1 MLQDGI
7 YNFYAKQQMKLQ
19 RELETYEALPNEES
33 LRQMRLCVKKMRVV
47 FRLLERLT
55 DGEIIAKVQLT
66 EIRSVFKS
74 AGNIRDFQLQ
84 LSLLNSYQ
92 IELKLGYSEY
102 LAYLNREIQVY
113 SNVFKADNIIV
124 SNSQLVE
131 NQILLKHFILV
142 ELSES
147 DILNRIYAF
156 LRKRLKKIKKAVKI
170 GEEEAL
176 HQIRIWYKEVHYLLS
191 LLNKHHFQSEKLKL
205 ELKEI
210 KNFGRK
216 IGAWHDLTVFR
227 DSFNHY
233 MDKYPTLRYKV
244 EYQILQSRINID
256 AENDMRKV
264 YQVLSD
270 SVVRRLG
277 EMAKSTI

>member
-7 YNFYAKQQMKLQ
+7 YSFYTKQQMKLQ

-55 DGEIIAKVQLT
+55 DGGIVAKVQLT

-102 LAYLNREIQVY
+102 LAYLNREIHVY
-113 SNVFKADNIIV
+113 SNVFKADNIII
-124 SNSQLVE
+124 SNSQLIE
-131 NQILLKHFILV
+131 NQILIKHFILV
-142 ELSES
+142 ELSEL

-256 AENDMRKV
+256 AENGMRKV

>member
-7 YNFYAKQQMKLQ
+7 YSFYTKQQMKLQ

-55 DGEIIAKVQLT
+55 DGGIVAKAQLT

-102 LAYLNREIQVY
+102 LAYLNREIHVY
-113 SNVFKADNIIV
+113 SNVFKADNIII

-131 NQILLKHFILV
+131 NQILIKHFILV
-142 ELSES
+142 ELSEL

-256 AENDMRKV
+256 AENGMRKV

-277 EMAKSTI
+277 EMTKSTI

>member
-7 YNFYAKQQMKLQ
+7 YSFYTKQQMKLQ

-55 DGEIIAKVQLT
+55 DGGIVAKAQLT

-102 LAYLNREIQVY
+102 LAHLNREIHVY
-113 SNVFKADNIIV
+113 SNVFKADNIII

-131 NQILLKHFILV
+131 NQILIKHFILV
-142 ELSES
+142 ELSEL

-256 AENDMRKV
+256 AENGMRKV

-277 EMAKSTI
+277 EMTKSTI

>member
-277 EMAKSTI
+277 EMTKSTI

>member
-7 YNFYAKQQMKLQ
+7 YSFYTKQQMKLQ

-55 DGEIIAKVQLT
+55 DGGIVAKAQLT

-102 LAYLNREIQVY
+102 LAYLNREIHVY
-113 SNVFKADNIIV
+113 SNVFKTDNIII

-131 NQILLKHFILV
+131 NQILIKHFILV
-142 ELSES
+142 ELSEL

-256 AENDMRKV
+256 AENGMRKV

-277 EMAKSTI
+277 EMTKSTI

>member
-131 NQILLKHFILV
+131 NQIILKHFILV

-147 DILNRIYAF
+147 DILDRIYAF

>member
-7 YNFYAKQQMKLQ
+7 YSFYTKQQMKLQ

-55 DGEIIAKVQLT
+55 DGGIVAKVQLT

-102 LAYLNREIQVY
+102 LAHLNREIHVY
-113 SNVFKADNIIV
+113 SNVFKADNIII

-131 NQILLKHFILV
+131 NQILIKHFILV
-142 ELSES
+142 ELSEL

-191 LLNKHHFQSEKLKL
+191 LLNKHHFQSEKLKS

-256 AENDMRKV
+256 AENGMRKV

-277 EMAKSTI
+277 EMTKSTI

>member
-7 YNFYAKQQMKLQ
+7 YSFYTKQQMKLQ

-55 DGEIIAKVQLT
+55 DGGIVAKVQLT

-102 LAYLNREIQVY
+102 LAHLNREIHVY
-113 SNVFKADNIIV
+113 SNVFKADNIII

-131 NQILLKHFILV
+131 NQILIKHFILV
-142 ELSES
+142 ELSEL

-256 AENDMRKV
+256 AENGMRKV

-277 EMAKSTI
+277 EMTKSTI

>member
-7 YNFYAKQQMKLQ
+7 YSFYTKQQMKLQ

-55 DGEIIAKVQLT
+55 DGGIVAKVQLT

-102 LAYLNREIQVY
+102 LAYLNREIHVY
-113 SNVFKADNIIV
+113 SNVFKADNIII

-131 NQILLKHFILV
+131 NQILIKHFILV
-142 ELSES
+142 ELSEL

-256 AENDMRKV
+256 AENGMRKV

-277 EMAKSTI
+277 EMTKSTI

>member
-7 YNFYAKQQMKLQ
+7 YSFYTKQQMKLQ

-55 DGEIIAKVQLT
+55 DGGIVAKVQLT

-102 LAYLNREIQVY
+102 LAYLNREIHVY
-113 SNVFKADNIIV
+113 SNVFKADNIII

-131 NQILLKHFILV
+131 NQILIKHFILV
-142 ELSES
+142 ELSEL

-256 AENDMRKV
+256 AENGMRKV

-277 EMAKSTI
+277 EMAKFTI